1 MNLLAVGLGLGLGTL
16 CLALAPLLA
25 APAAAQQTTFKT
37 GVDVVNFGVAVMDKQ
52 GGAVDSLQP
61 KDFIVLEDGKPQDI
75 QYFSRGAES
84 AVPMPLHVGLLFD
97 VSGSMSA
104 DLEMARSAAIKFL
117 NRLTR
122 AEDLTIVDFDTE
134 VRLARYGQNDF
145 PRLVERLRNR
155 QADGWTALYDALGMF
170 LDGAHQQ
177 DGQKV
182 LVLYTDGGD
191 TRSTMTWNDVLTSL
205 KASDVTVYTIGF
217 LQHQGSGKGEQQLRL
232 QQMADTTGGQGF
244 FPVSLKEIDKVY
256 DRIVRELEGR
266 YMLGYVSSNQ
276 TPDGAWRPVEIKVT
290 RPGFKD
296 LKIRT
301 RKGYFAPYK
310 DPPPTTVGRSQR

>member
-1 MNLLAVGLGLGLGTL
+1 MNLLAVGLGVGLV
-16 CLALAPLLA
+16 CLSLAPPLA
-25 APAAAQQTTFKT
+25 ARAQAQTTFRT
-37 GVDVVNFGVAVMDKQ
+37 GVDVVNFGVAVLDKQ
-52 GGAVDSLQP
+52 GGAVDTLQP
-61 KDFIVLEDGKPQDI
+61 KDFVILEDGKPQDI
-75 QYFSRGAES
+75 QYFSKGAES

-97 VSGSMSA
+97 VSGSMAA
-104 DLEMARSAAIKFL
+104 DMEMARSAAIKFL

-134 VRLARYGQNDF
+134 VRLARYSQQDF
-145 PRLVERLRNR
+145 PRLVERLRGR

-170 LDGAHQQ
+170 LDGANQQ
-177 DGQKV
+177 EGQKV

-191 TRSTMTWNDVLTSL
+191 TRSTMTWADVLTAL
-205 KASDVTVYTIGF
+205 RASDVTVYTIGF
-217 LQHQGSGKGEQQLRL
+217 LQHQGSARSDQQIKL
-232 QQMADTTGGQGF
+232 QQIADTTGGQSF
-244 FPVSLKEIDKVY
+244 FPMSLKEIDKVY

-296 LKIRT
+296 VKIRT

-310 DPPPTTVGRSQR
+310 DPQTANGRSQQR